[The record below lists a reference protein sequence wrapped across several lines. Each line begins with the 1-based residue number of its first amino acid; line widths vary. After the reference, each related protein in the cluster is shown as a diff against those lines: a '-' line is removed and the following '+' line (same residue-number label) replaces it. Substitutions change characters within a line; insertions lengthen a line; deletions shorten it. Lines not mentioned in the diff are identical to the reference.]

1 MPWPA
6 VLPDEDNPKHSRRT
20 ALQRA
25 RGNVL
30 QYRPTPQVYGRSSYP
45 DRGAPH
51 ATRPHTLSPA
61 MQACID
67 ACNACAQACD
77 FCAASCLQEADVTAM
92 AACIRS
98 DIDCAQICRLCAAF
112 TARGRQ
118 HAAAL
123 CELCAQVCD
132 ACGAECARHDMEHCQ
147 ACASACRACAEACRA
162 MAAAH

>member
-1 MPWPA
+1 M
-6 VLPDEDNPKHSRRT
+6 
-20 ALQRA
+20 Q
-25 RGNVL
+25 
-30 QYRPTPQVYGRSSYP
+30 
-45 DRGAPH
+45 H
-51 ATRPHTLSPA
+51 APHTLSPA
-61 MQACID
+61 MQACIV

-123 CELCAQVCD
+123 GGLCAQVRD
-132 ACGAECARHDMEHCQ
+132 ACGAECARNDMEHCQ